1 MNTTN
6 NQIWNHAEFF
16 SKAERDRILAIL
28 DRAAATLSP
37 SSAAVDEAKVRLLA
51 ALRREI
57 AAPPTQP
64 TERP

>member
-1 MNTTN
+1 MTTTN
-6 NQIWNHAEFF
+6 NRICNHAEF
-16 SKAERDRILAIL
+16 SKAERDRILEIL

-37 SSAAVDEAKVRLLA
+37 SSAAIDEEKVRLLA
-51 ALRREI
+51 AIRREI

>member
-1 MNTTN
+1 MTTTN
-6 NQIWNHAEFF
+6 NRICNHAEFF
-16 SKAERDRILAIL
+16 SKAERDRILEIL

-37 SSAAVDEAKVRLLA
+37 SSAAIDEEKVRLLA
-51 ALRREI
+51 AIRREI

>member
-6 NQIWNHAEFF
+6 NRICNHAEFF
-16 SKAERDRILAIL
+16 AKAERDRILEIL

-37 SSAAVDEAKVRLLA
+37 SSAAIDEEKVRLLA
-51 ALRREI
+51 AIRREI